1 MSIVEALK
9 AQVAE
14 QTALIYSLY
23 KRIKE
28 LQDEANSKKNNK
40 TIGVVRNP
48 YERAI
53 AEYFVS
59 LELYWF

>member
-14 QTALIYSLY
+14 QTSLIYSLY

-28 LQDEANSKKNNK
+28 LQDEVNYKNK
-40 TIGVVRNP
+40 Q
-48 YERAI
+48 
-53 AEYFVS
+53 
-59 LELYWF
+59 